1 MSIENQTASVSKEF
15 STILAHRI
23 GAQMLANIICLCS
36 WCFVPVEAHY
46 VFITLEKRFASLI
59 TVVLSRF
66 VGTINS
72 HSCSHVS
79 PM

>member
-1 MSIENQTASVSKEF
+1 MSIENQTASMSKEF

-23 GAQMLANIICLCS
+23 GAQMLTSIICLCN
-36 WCFVPVEAHY
+36 WRFVPVELHY
-46 VFITLEKRFASLI
+46 VFITLEKRFASPI

-72 HSCSHVS
+72 HSCSRVS